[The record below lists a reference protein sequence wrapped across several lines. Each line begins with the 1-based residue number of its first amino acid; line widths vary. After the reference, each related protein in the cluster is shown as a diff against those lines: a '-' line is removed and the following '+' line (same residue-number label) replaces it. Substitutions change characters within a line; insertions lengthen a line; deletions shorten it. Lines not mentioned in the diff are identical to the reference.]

1 MRLYAKTEVV
11 EKYGGDELLIQN
23 LPIILEKRRDDEI
36 RLKPLNSK
44 QNLELQG
51 DLQMIE
57 A

>member
-23 LPIILEKRRDDEI
+23 LPIILEQRRDDEI
-36 RLKPLNSK
+36 RLK
-44 QNLELQG
+44 NLELQG